1 MKALLKVI
9 TVAKYYSFIVF
20 IIYLNFS
27 VHSQTQSTESG
38 RVYLGLRGGL
48 SFRMVNESNYVFSF
62 GGPVLYN
69 WGNNFIS
76 ASFNRG
82 FTYYLEMNTDNS
94 NYSRYELN
102 YGKALQ
108 LHDTHLIFKYL
119 CFSYSVGLS
128 YNIFHFF
135 EDHDAVSKNVANKME
150 LVGFPVGLAFTNRI
164 GRSLFAGIEI
174 KFHVFQK
181 IKTHGEYSG
190 FIMINI
196 F

>member
-1 MKALLKVI
+1 M
-9 TVAKYYSFIVF
+9 AKFYSLMVF
-20 IIYLNFS
+20 IICLNIS
-27 VHSQTQSTESG
+27 VHAQTEATESG
-38 RVYLGLRGGL
+38 RYYVGFRGGL
-48 SFRMVNESNYVFSF
+48 SFGKVNASNYVFSF

-94 NYSRYELN
+94 NYSRYEIN
-102 YGKALQ
+102 YGKALK
-108 LHDTHLIFKYL
+108 LHETHPLFKYL
-119 CFSYSVGLS
+119 YFTYSVGLS
-128 YNIFHFF
+128 YNVFHFF
-135 EDHDAVSKNVANKME
+135 EDQDALSKNIAKRKEM
-150 LVGFPVGLAFTNRI
+150 VGLPIGLAFTNEI
-164 GRSLFAGIEI
+164 GKSIFAGVEL

>member
-1 MKALLKVI
+1 MKALLKEI
-9 TVAKYYSFIVF
+9 TMAKLYSIIVF
-20 IIYLNFS
+20 IICLNIS
-27 VHSQTQSTESG
+27 VHAQTEATESG
-38 RVYLGLRGGL
+38 RVYLGFRGGL

-94 NYSRYELN
+94 NYSRYEIN
-102 YGKALQ
+102 YGKALK
-108 LHDTHLIFKYL
+108 LHDTHPLLKHF
-119 CFSYSVGLS
+119 CFTYSVGIS
-128 YNIFHFF
+128 YNVFHFF
-135 EDHDAVSKNVANKME
+135 EDQDALSKNIANRKEM
-150 LVGFPVGLAFTNRI
+150 VGLPIGLAFTNGI
-164 GRSLFAGIEI
+164 GKSIFAGVEL

-190 FIMINI
+190 FK
-196 F
+196 